1 MEYTEPGS
9 EKRRRKRVG
18 RRTKS
23 MKTSVNTRIRSSN
36 RRGSLTLI
44 MTAVLCIIALGAL
57 TGCIVLLLENLRLK
71 QVSEVMA
78 LTEVNSPAE
87 PLSEEAATDAVLDSV
102 PEPIEQTYTEE
113 EVQEISEA
121 LAEQAAD
128 EAADEVLN
136 RLKTQLVEGEDFS
149 AILREFYPEE
159 IVVVASGSYHFIPIS
174 ESLEKHSYNKDL
186 FILDDQEI
194 LTYQDE
200 NGTVLSRKG
209 IDVSRYQGDIDWSKV
224 AGDGV
229 EFAIIRLGI
238 RGSAEGTL
246 VLDPTYDQN
255 MQGAAANGIDTGVY
269 FYTQALDEAE
279 AVEEAEF
286 VLEHLSGYDIAYP
299 VVLDVEYIETADPR
313 TKDMSQEDWTKVTI
327 AFCERIKA
335 AGYTPM
341 IYGNLR
347 SFMLMLDMEQLEE
360 YEKWFAFFRTPIY
373 FPYEHS
379 MWQYSNKGRVDGI
392 NGDVDLNISMREV
405 SEEMLE

>member
-1 MEYTEPGS
+1 MEYTDPGQ
-9 EKRRRKRVG
+9 KRYRRKRIPKN
-18 RRTKS
+18 KS
-23 MKTSVNTRIRSSN
+23 MG
-36 RRGSLTLI
+36 RGSLNLI
-44 MTAVLCIIALGAL
+44 MTVILCVIALGAL
-57 TGCIVLLLENLRLK
+57 TGCIILLLENLQLK

-78 LTEVNSPAE
+78 LTEESGLTEAITEADIAGQDTSIVSAE
-87 PLSEEAATDAVLDSV
+87 K
-102 PEPIEQTYTEE
+102 TYSEE

-136 RLKTQLVEGEDFS
+136 RLKTQLVDGEDFS

-159 IVVVASGSYHFIPIS
+159 IVVVASGSYHFIPVS
-174 ESLEKHSYNKDL
+174 ESLKKHSYNKDL

-194 LTYQDE
+194 LTYQDADG
-200 NGTVLSRKG
+200 NVLSQKG
-209 IDVSRYQGDIDWSKV
+209 IDVSRYQGDIDWGKV

-246 VLDPTYDQN
+246 VLDPSFDQN

-313 TKDMSQEDWTKVTI
+313 TKDMTQEDWTKVTI
-327 AFCERIKA
+327 AFCERIKD

-347 SFMLMLDMEQLEE
+347 SFMLMLDMEQLEQ

-379 MWQYSNKGRVDGI
+379 IWQYSNKGQIDGI

-405 SEEMLE
+405 GSE